1 MRAYERLIKYAKV
14 WTTSDEAHEDR
25 SPSTERQFDLAR
37 ILVEDMKEL
46 GIEDASVD
54 ENCYVTG
61 HIPATPGYEDRVRLG
76 FIAHM
81 DTAPD
86 ASGEHVRP
94 QVHENYDGGPLAL
107 APAETETGT
116 AEAKTGAAEV
126 GAAEAEPETAETRT
140 AEANTE
146 TAGEE
151 PCAAEAGADC
161 AGNGQAKETGAAA
174 FRILD
179 PAQFPELKDMK
190 GKTLITSDGTTL
202 LGADDKAGISEIL
215 TMVQE
220 LRDRKI
226 PHGPLSVAFT
236 PDEEI
241 GSGAHLLD
249 LDRFGAELAYTVDG
263 GPTSEITY
271 ETFNAAS
278 AKFEITGVSVH
289 PGSGKGIMVNAALV
303 ACEINSMLPAGDIP
317 ALTEGYEGFF
327 HLTGMEGNVEKAA
340 ISYIVRDHRAANFQ
354 ARQDLLRH
362 IEKVL
367 NEKYGEGT
375 VSLTIRHQYSNMEEK
390 IRPHMDLVETAK
402 EAIRSLGIEPDTS
415 PVRGGTDGAELS
427 FRGLPC
433 PNLGT
438 GGYGFHGPYEHITA
452 EDMDDEVK
460 ILTGIV
466 RTYAEK

>member
-1 MRAYERLIKYAKV
+1 MPENTGEHREAEIQMRAYERLIRYAKV
-14 WTTSDEAHEDR
+14 WSTSDEAHGDA
-25 SPSTERQFDLAR
+25 SPSTERQWDLAR
-37 ILVEDMKEL
+37 MLVEDMNAL
-46 GIEDASVD
+46 GIRDAAAD
-54 ENCYVTG
+54 RNCYVIG
-61 HIPATPGYEDRVRLG
+61 HVPATPGYESKAKLG

-86 ASGEHVRP
+86 ASGENVKP
-94 QVHENYDGGPLAL
+94 QIHENYDGGKVFLQGSTEGGSTA
-107 APAETETGT
+107 APEGG
-116 AEAKTGAAEV
+116 KV
-126 GAAEAEPETAETRT
+126 
-140 AEANTE
+140 
-146 TAGEE
+146 
-151 PCAAEAGADC
+151 
-161 AGNGQAKETGAAA
+161 
-174 FRILD
+174 LD
-179 PAQFPELKDMK
+179 PEQFPELKDMK

-215 TMVQE
+215 TLIE
-220 LRDRKI
+220 TLRDEKI
-226 PHGPLSVAFT
+226 PHGPLSIAFT

-249 LDRFGAELAYTVDG
+249 LDKFGAEIAYTVDG
-263 GPTSEITY
+263 GATSEITY

-317 ALTEGYEGFF
+317 RLTEGYEGYF
-327 HLTGMEGNVEKAA
+327 HLCRISGDVEKA
-340 ISYIVRDHRAANFQ
+340 SLVYIVRDHKAANFQ
-354 ARQDLLRH
+354 ARLDLLAH
-362 IEKVL
+362 AAKVI

-375 VSLTIRHQYSNMEEK
+375 VKLTIKQQYRNMEEK
-390 IRPHMDLVETAK
+390 IRSHMDLVDVAK
-402 EAIRSLGIEPDTS
+402 KAISSLGIVPDTS

-460 ILTGIV
+460 ILTEIV
-466 RTYAEK
+466 KGYAGM